1 MFLFIISCICILVL
15 FIMSIDSSLRFL
27 NMLEWFKK
35 EMNEWF
41 KKDKQIDSLKCD
53 NFCFKTS
60 SNLLTKSCTQKENE
74 IQELKKKIQREQT
87 WKSNARKQLKKRTK
101 QRDELLKKIKN
112 NTTL

>member
-1 MFLFIISCICILVL
+1 
-15 FIMSIDSSLRFL
+15 MSELYQ
-27 NMLEWFKK
+27 K
-35 EMNEWF
+35 EINEWF

-74 IQELKKKIQREQT
+74 IQELKKKIKKEQT
-87 WKSNARKQLKKRTK
+87 FKSNARKQLKKRTK

-112 NTTL
+112 NATL